1 MRVSSRMLSRQVMTN
16 LNSLYNDLAKSH
28 TQVSTGERF
37 QKASEAPIQAVRSM
51 DLSIDLERNE
61 QYLTNIDRARSIYS
75 ETEDSLMAVSDSL
88 QGIKDNLLKGV
99 HGSYNHE
106 DRKVLAKEVEQL
118 KDNIVTQLNK
128 EYSGKYYFGG
138 YNTYEEPFK
147 ENSSGEMT
155 YNGQDISEIVATDG
169 ELVDPTDKSYEGFIK
184 ENIFVKTGKSTEIG
198 VSLPGIE
205 VVGYGQDNLF
215 AKIDDILNEL
225 NSEETNLD
233 NLDSLMG
240 DIDDFFTKTQN
251 HISTIGAKAKN
262 LDVMKGQADQ
272 IKLNLEETLSKESHI
287 DIEEAIMNYKTT
299 EMVYNSAL
307 AVSAKIIQPTLIDF
321 LR

>member
-1 MRVSSRMLSRQVMTN
+1 MTN

-51 DLSIDLERNE
+51 DLSIDLERND
-61 QYLTNIDRARSIYS
+61 QYLTNIDRARSVYS

-88 QGIKDNLLKGV
+88 QGIKDNLLEGV
-99 HGSYNHE
+99 HGSYNNE

-118 KDNIVTQLNK
+118 KNNIVTQLNK

-138 YNTYEEPFK
+138 YNTYEAPFAVEGGK
-147 ENSSGEMT
+147 MT
-155 YNGQDISEIVATDG
+155 YNGQVIESIDESDYNDFMG
-169 ELVDPTDKSYEGFIK
+169 

-198 VSLPGIE
+198 VSLPGIDI
-205 VVGYGQDNLF
+205 VGYGEDNLF
-215 AKIDDILNEL
+215 SKIDEILDEL
-225 NSEETNLD
+225 NIESTDLD
-233 NLDSLMG
+233 KLDSLMG
-240 DIDDFFTKTQN
+240 DIDDFFIKTQN

-272 IKLNLEETLSKESHI
+272 IKLNLDETLSKESHI
-287 DIEEAIMNYKTT
+287 DIEEAIINYKTT

>member
-1 MRVSSRMLSRQVMTN
+1 MTN

-51 DLSIDLERNE
+51 DLSIDLERND
-61 QYLTNIDRARSIYS
+61 QYLTNIDRARSVYS

-99 HGSYNHE
+99 HGSYNNE

-118 KDNIVTQLNK
+118 KNNIVTQLNK

-138 YNTYEEPFK
+138 YNTYEAPFAVEGGK
-147 ENSSGEMT
+147 MT
-155 YNGQDISEIVATDG
+155 YNGQVIESIDESDYNDFMG
-169 ELVDPTDKSYEGFIK
+169 

-198 VSLPGIE
+198 VSLPGIDI
-205 VVGYGQDNLF
+205 VGYGEDNLF
-215 AKIDDILNEL
+215 SKIDEILDEL
-225 NSEETNLD
+225 NIESTDLD
-233 NLDSLMG
+233 KLDSLMG
-240 DIDDFFTKTQN
+240 DIDDFFIKTQN

-272 IKLNLEETLSKESHI
+272 IKLNLDETLSKESHI
-287 DIEEAIMNYKTT
+287 DIEEAIINYKTT